1 MNTHIAEVR
10 LLEAAHF
17 AAEKHR
23 FQRRKDKNAT
33 PYINHPIRVAS
44 TLTAAGESD
53 VALLM
58 AALLH
63 DTVEDTETTLLE
75 LETKFGSE
83 VAGLVAELT
92 DDKSL
97 PKEQRKAIQREHA
110 AARSLKAR
118 KIKISDKIC
127 NLYDLL
133 HHPPGEWSDR
143 DKLEYFEWAKSVV
156 HEMRGT
162 QPVLEEE
169 FDELYRQGLERFH
182 HVVEIGRSNRH

>member
-10 LLEAAHF
+10 LLEAANF

-33 PYINHPIRVAS
+33 LYINHPIRVAF

-75 LETKFGSE
+75 LESKFGPE

-92 DDKSL
+92 DDKTLS
-97 PKEQRKAIQREHA
+97 KEQRKAFQREHA
-110 AARSLKAR
+110 AGRSLKAR
-118 KIKISDKIC
+118 KIKLADKIC

-143 DKLEYFEWAKSVV
+143 DKRDYFEWARSVV

-162 QPVLEEE
+162 QTVLEEE
-169 FDELYRQGLERFH
+169 FDELYRQGQERFH
-182 HVVEIGRSNRH
+182 HAVEIAGSKKH